1 MGISDMFHDFFF
13 GPANPTVP
21 NMPNKDR
28 NPFFFKERHQTPNIQ
43 DEEDFDVIFS
53 ESFSD
58 MQKHMDMMQREME
71 AIFRGFG
78 GMHIPFDGIPDIPG
92 GVPESD
98 NASRGNPRDF
108 MLKEPE
114 SSPDHQLTPK
124 PPRQGGFHHFFDDF
138 FHKFSP
144 QEPVI
149 KEDKDLDREGENID
163 LSQVFTDPRAGLVP
177 SAPQRGGF
185 FSRGSS
191 VSVTTI
197 RGADGKIEQKKTVR
211 DSSGRE
217 ETTVTRTMGD
227 KSHSVTTRVDPSG
240 IPETTETFTN
250 IDEDKKKDFDENW
263 KQPSRSPTQPL
274 LPPESPPFTIQQ
286 IDGNSL
292 LDRIFKLRIFGPK
305 DDN

>member
-13 GPANPTVP
+13 GPAKPPVP
-21 NMPNKDR
+21 NEDS
-28 NPFFFKERHQTPNIQ
+28 NPFFFRERHQTPNIQ
-43 DEEDFDVIFS
+43 DEEDLNVIFS
-53 ESFSD
+53 ESFGD
-58 MQKHMDMMQREME
+58 MQKHMEMMQREME

-78 GMHIPFDGIPDIPG
+78 GMHIPFNGIPG

-98 NASRGNPRDF
+98 NARGGNPRDF

-114 SSPDHQLTPK
+114 SSPDNQITPM
-124 PPRQGGFHHFFDDF
+124 PPRHGGFHHFFDDF
-138 FHKFSP
+138 FHKFGP

-149 KEDKDLDREGENID
+149 KEDKDLDKEGDNID
-163 LSQVFTDPRAGLVP
+163 LSQVFTNPRAGLVP
-177 SAPQRGGF
+177 STPQRGGF

-227 KSHSVTTRVDPSG
+227 KSHTVTTRVDQSG
-240 IPETTETFTN
+240 IPETVETFTN
-250 IDEDKKKDFDENW
+250 IDEDKKKDFDSNW
-263 KQPSRSPTQPL
+263 KHPSTSPTQPTL
-274 LPPESPPFTIQQ
+274 LPESPPFTTQQ
-286 IDGNSL
+286 IDGSSL
-292 LDRIFKLRIFGPK
+292 LDRFFNFRLFGPK